1 MERVGLR
8 ESGKSPPTPT
18 QSTGGGGRWRQ
29 LYPPSRLRSLCQ
41 AHTCQLDGQTW
52 DFLRSRSCSRQPECR
67 TGREDKGKVTANLP
81 LSHLD

>member
-8 ESGKSPPTPT
+8 ESGKSPPNPT

-41 AHTCQLDGQTW
+41 AHTCQLDGA
-52 DFLRSRSCSRQPECR
+52 DLGFLKKQELF
-67 TGREDKGKVTANLP
+67 KAA
-81 LSHLD
+81 